1 VQAASQKSWARI
13 LRDLILFAALAGIFP
28 LILRS
33 PFVGLLT
40 WIWVSLLNPQR
51 EVYGFISGSQLNQY
65 VAVLTVLAWLAS
77 KERRMPAINPLTTF
91 LLLFGGWACVSTYF
105 AIDRGYSAE
114 IWQRTVKT
122 IILTLAMVTL
132 TTTRLRV
139 QAVIWTIFVSIAF
152 YAVKGAGFLI
162 VSGGSHRVF
171 GPDNS
176 MISDNNALGLA
187 LVVLLPLINYLRVT
201 SLRPVVR
208 WSCLAVMGCSV
219 LAILGTYSRGALL
232 ALAAT
237 AAAFAMRSRHGTVLV
252 MASALLLLGLPSVLP
267 SSWFDRMATI
277 QSYDG
282 DASFEGRQA
291 AWRTSVNIAE
301 ARPLVGGG
309 FRAVELDRVAQK
321 YHSNGSLETG
331 RAAHSIYFEVLGDTG
346 FVGLALYLLILVSAW
361 LNTTLVLRA
370 TRDRPDLDWA
380 HTLARMLQ
388 VSMVGLL
395 VGGAALSMAYY
406 DGFLLML
413 ALTACLLQVVRQP
426 AVGLGVSIQPRWKQ
440 TAGGALPIPAP

>member
-1 VQAASQKSWARI
+1 
-13 LRDLILFAALAGIFP
+13 LRDLILFAALAGILP
-28 LILRS
+28 LIVRS

-40 WIWVSLLNPQR
+40 WIWVGLLNPQR

-65 VAVLTVLAWLAS
+65 VAILTVLAWLAS
-77 KERRMPAINPLTTF
+77 KERRMPAMNPLTAF

-105 AIDRGYSAE
+105 ALDRGYSAG
-114 IWQRTVKT
+114 ILDRTVKT
-122 IILTLAMVTL
+122 IILTLAMMTL
-132 TTTRLRV
+132 TTTRTRV
-139 QAVIWTIFVSIAF
+139 QAVLWTIFVSIAF

-162 VSGGSHRVF
+162 ITGGTHRVY

-176 MISDNNALGLA
+176 MISDNNSLGLA
-187 LVVLLPLINYLRVT
+187 LVVLLPLINYLRAT
-201 SLRPVVR
+201 SRRPIVR
-208 WSCLAVMGCSV
+208 WGCLAVMGCAV

-237 AAAFAMRSRHGTVLV
+237 AAAFAIRSRHGTILV
-252 MASALLLLGLPSVLP
+252 MAAALLLVGLPSVLP

-277 QSYDG
+277 QSYNG
-282 DASFEGRQA
+282 DESFEGREA
-291 AWRTSVNIAE
+291 AWRTSINIAK

-309 FRAVELDRVAQK
+309 FRAVELDQVVQK
-321 YHSNGSLETG
+321 YHSAGSLETG

-346 FVGLALYLLILVSAW
+346 FVGLALYLLILLSAW
-361 LNTTLVLRA
+361 LNTTLVVGA
-370 TRDRPDLDWA
+370 TRDRPDLHWA
-380 HTLARMLQ
+380 HLLARMLQ

-413 ALTACLLQVVRQP
+413 ALTASLLHVVRGS
-426 AVGLGVSIQPRWKQ
+426 AAGLGESTQPRWKQ
-440 TAGGALPIPAP
+440 SARGQLAIPAS